1 MSYLICF
8 CLLTHTRASNRIQG
22 YSVFLGIFRLARS
35 TSLGRSCYSANRPT
49 DLDCAFALNLNRQVD
64 SVDIHSA
71 LWHYQLPE
79 RSHRCAPDGSAGRC
93 QIGVSYHCTE
103 NLQLVL
109 YFSRSFS
116 PCFIYEIEFRPR
128 RFLPPRIC
136 QTPESFPTSL
146 FC

>member
-8 CLLTHTRASNRIQG
+8 CLLTNTRASDRIQG
-22 YSVFLGIFRLARS
+22 YAVFLRIFRLPRS
-35 TSLGRSCYSANRPT
+35 RALRDRAIRSIDQLCIRAEPPSRLRPSLS
-49 DLDCAFALNLNRQVD
+49 
-64 SVDIHSA
+64 DIHSA
-71 LWHYQLPE
+71 LWQHQLPE